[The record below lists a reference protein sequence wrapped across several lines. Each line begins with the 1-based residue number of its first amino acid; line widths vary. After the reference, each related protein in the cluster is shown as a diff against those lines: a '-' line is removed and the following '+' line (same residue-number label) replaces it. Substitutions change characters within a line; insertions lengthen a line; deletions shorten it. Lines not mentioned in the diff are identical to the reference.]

1 LPPNLEQ
8 AVFSL
13 DKGEVSGVVEGPDG
27 FHVFLANDVQVER
40 GETFEQAKAKVEA
53 EVRRQLGAE
62 QFADMASRLRDL
74 AYDNPQSLE
83 PAAQALG
90 LEIKSASGIGADR
103 LLPARQVKGNAASA
117 GEDATLLED
126 PRVRRAL
133 FSNAL
138 MAEKQNSGVIEIS
151 PDTMLVVRVNEV
163 VPSHIQPLEDVK
175 EVIRQALVRE
185 RAAQAAIKAGETAL
199 QAYQNQAEKAEVPEG
214 FGSAQT
220 ISRSNPQGVNPE
232 VLLAAFD
239 VASDSLPA
247 YTGVSGDSGY
257 VVVRV
262 ESAEQGAA
270 NENLNVAL
278 QRELDMLWAQAEE
291 RAVLRELRKTVG
303 VEMLPEAQNVVQ
315 EGLDDEDA

>member
-1 LPPNLEQ
+1 
-8 AVFSL
+8 
-13 DKGEVSGVVEGPDG
+13 
-27 FHVFLANDVQVER
+27 
-40 GETFEQAKAKVEA
+40 
-53 EVRRQLGAE
+53 
-62 QFADMASRLRDL
+62 
-74 AYDNPQSLE
+74 
-83 PAAQALG
+83 
-90 LEIKSASGIGADR
+90 
-103 LLPARQVKGNAASA
+103 
-117 GEDATLLED
+117 
-126 PRVRRAL
+126 
-133 FSNAL
+133 